1 MTPNPLD
8 QLRPNHLPDPVSLW
22 PLAPGW
28 WLSAFL
34 IIVIVTLMTLFV
46 VRYIRRNRYR
56 RLACKQA
63 HFIFS
68 AYQKHNNAFQF
79 ANDCNRLLKQT
90 ALHAYPA
97 EQVARLHGDP
107 WLEFLSQKSGI
118 PAFNGNPGQA
128 LGDARFQKMSV
139 SKEMPTVKE
148 ASVAKDKPEV
158 DVNQL
163 HKLTVRWIRKHHA

>member
-8 QLRPNHLPDPVSLW
+8 QLRPNHLPDPVSFW

-28 WLSAFL
+28 WLSAVL
-34 IIVIVTLMTLFV
+34 IIVVVTLTTLFL
-46 VRYIRRNRYR
+46 VRYVRRNRYR
-56 RLACKQA
+56 RQARKQA
-63 HFIFS
+63 HIIFS
-68 AYQKHNNAFQF
+68 AYQNHQNSLQF

-97 EQVARLHGDP
+97 EQVAALHGAP
-107 WLEFLSQKSGI
+107 WLEFLSRKSGI
-118 PAFNGNPGQA
+118 LAFSGKPGQS

-139 SKEMPTVKE
+139 ANEMSTEKEMPT
-148 ASVAKDKPEV
+148 AKDKSEV